1 MSKSLSVS
9 KAEKALREH
18 HGVIKYAAEAC
29 GVSRQTFWR
38 FMQDHP
44 ELEEVRQECDEELL
58 DIGETHI
65 HTAIVEGKDMKTI
78 RWHLERKGKNRG
90 YTTRQ
95 EQTGADG
102 GPLEYETVERRIVDP
117 KGGEEGR

>member
-1 MSKSLSVS
+1 MGKLSVA

-18 HGVIKYAAEAC
+18 NGVILYAAEAC

-38 FMQDHP
+38 FMQVHP
-44 ELEEVRQECDEELL
+44 ELEEVRAECDETLL
-58 DIGETHI
+58 DIGDKYI
-65 HTAIVEGKDMKTI
+65 SDALKNGDMKTI
-78 RWHLERKGKNRG
+78 RWYQERKGKNRG

-102 GPLEYETVERRIVDP
+102 GPLEFGEVRRTVVDP
-117 KGGEEGR
+117 ANTDK